1 MYANICSESAPIY
14 DEGRLLPALVPQGRE
29 GDPPSA

>member
-14 DEGRLLPALVPQGRE
+14 DEGRLLSAPVPQGQG